1 MSRTFGVAPCVIA
14 GFRQSKGDAVIY
26 MDSDLQD
33 PPELIEKLSVLD
45 EIELLEILEITSVD
59 ILNRFE
65 DVVEDNYDKLIK
77 EI

>member
-1 MSRTFGVAPCVIA
+1 MNLTI
-14 GFRQSKGDAVIY
+14 
-26 MDSDLQD
+26 
-33 PPELIEKLSVLD
+33 PELIEKLSVLD
-45 EIELLEILEITSVD
+45 EIELLEVLEITSVD